1 MLLGSW
7 PTSALLRPPVAAAT
21 LRAADLARRAALES
35 YPLFLRSASAP
46 PDLLEALSPVAA
58 WRAAEQAR
66 QRVPAY
72 RALLAQHGWRDAP
85 ERTTAERLASLPV
98 TDKQSYIRAHSTEER
113 CLDGRIPLKG
123 TQIDESSGSSG
134 TPYNWVRGAAE
145 LQDKHREMSQFARY
159 TCGKIEITINAFS
172 MGAWATGLNVG
183 EALRMNGLVKST
195 GPDIDKIFHTLH
207 FFGPRYRYVITA
219 YPPFLKH
226 LLDESEQRGFDWQ
239 AFRIHGIVAGEGMSE
254 GLRTYLERRFQ
265 SVWSG
270 YGASDLD
277 IGVAGELPLSIWI
290 RKRAAADPALQRALF
305 GDDPRLPMLFQYNPY
320 DYAIETNEQGELIIT
335 INRMAMLSPRIRY
348 NIHDAG
354 GVISFRRMLARLREF
369 GLDPLREVDRPE
381 QPVFQLPFL
390 YLFGRSDSTISYMG
404 ANIYPEDVEQ
414 ALFADP
420 ADAHRIGAFC
430 LELVEIGEAEQRPC
444 VHVEVLDGLTDDSEL
459 AGRLRGQVVRRL
471 VAANLDFRT
480 SVAEDPRAS
489 EIQIRL
495 HRAGSGPFAGNQ
507 GRIKRRYIVGEPHPQ
522 PLPTAVERGASRP
535 GSPSPSQWGGGRGV
549 GLPGDV
555 ST

>member
-7 PTSALLRPPVAAAT
+7 ETSPLLRSPIAAAT
-21 LRAADLARRAALES
+21 LRAADLARRAALDS
-35 YPLFLRSASAP
+35 YALFVRSASTP
-46 PDLLEALSPVAA
+46 PALLEALSPVAA
-58 WRAAEQAR
+58 WRAAEHAR
-66 QRVPAY
+66 RRVPAY
-72 RALLAQHGWRDAP
+72 RAFLAQHGYTDAP
-85 ERTTAERLASLPV
+85 HLSPAERLARLPV
-98 TDKQSYIRAHSTEER
+98 TDKQEYIRAFSTEER
-113 CLDGRIPLKG
+113 CVDGRIPLRG

-134 TPYNWVRGAAE
+134 IPYNWVRGAAE
-145 LQDKHREMSQFARY
+145 LQDKQGEMSQFARY

-172 MGAWATGLNVG
+172 MGAWATGVNVG

-195 GPDIDKIFHTLH
+195 GPDVDKIFHTLS

-226 LLDESEQRGFDWQ
+226 LLDEAETRGFDWE

-254 GLRTYLERRFQ
+254 GLRAYLERRFR

-277 IGVAGELPLSIWI
+277 IGVAGELPLSVWI

-320 DYAIETNEQGELIIT
+320 DYAIETNEQSELIIT
-335 INRMAMLSPRIRY
+335 INRLAMLSPRIRY

-354 GVISFRRMLARLREF
+354 GVVPFERMLALLRQY

-381 QPVFQLPFL
+381 QPVFKLPFL

-414 ALFADP
+414 ALFAG
-420 ADAHRIGAFC
+420 ATDARRLGAFC
-430 LELVEIGEAEQRPC
+430 LEIVDTGEAEQRPC
-444 VHVEVLDGLTDDSEL
+444 VHVEVLDGVVEDAEL
-459 AGRLRGQVVRRL
+459 AARLHERVVNRL

-480 SVAEDPRAS
+480 SLAEDKRAA

-495 HRAGSGPFAGNQ
+495 HRVGTGPFAANQ
-507 GRIKRRYIVGEPHPQ
+507 GRIKRRYIVEG
-522 PLPTAVERGASRP
+522 
-535 GSPSPSQWGGGRGV
+535 
-549 GLPGDV
+549 
-555 ST
+555 